1 MLIGLK
7 VSSLACKCV
16 FYGPDINAKGD
27 RMELN
32 FEGLEIQ
39 KWNIPT
45 YRAQRFDE
53 KNGAIRLIIMFN
65 PKVMVFKM
73 SRIVV
78 FFNFLLI
85 TAKN

>member
-16 FYGPDINAKGD
+16 FYRLDINAKGD

-32 FEGLEIQ
+32 FEGLQIQ

-45 YRAQRFDE
+45 DRAQRFDE
-53 KNGAIRLIIMFN
+53 KNGAICLVIMFT

-73 SRIVV
+73 SKIVV